1 MAPKSVVDLLAAQS
15 PDALVSMLETA
26 RAEYKTAQDEVE
38 RKRAEVAL
46 IEDALVKARRRE
58 SGGRLTRDQV
68 FEVLKAAGEPM
79 DLDEVHRRLTAQG
92 MTATRD
98 SVREHLRR
106 LVEKNGTVLRDDEG
120 RYWAAFV
127 PSPAE
132 DDIPF

>member
-1 MAPKSVVDLLAAQS
+1 MAPKSVVDLLSQQN

-26 RAEYKTAQDEVE
+26 RSEFKTAQEEVE

-46 IEDALVKARRRE
+46 IEEALVKARRRE
-58 SGGRLTRDQV
+58 SGGRLTREQV
-68 FEVLKAAGEPM
+68 FEALSAAGEPLTLE
-79 DLDEVHRRLTAQG
+79 DVHSLLTKQG
-92 MTATRD
+92 VTATRD

-106 LVEKNGTVLRDDEG
+106 LVEKNGTVLRDDQG

-127 PSPAE
+127 PAATD